1 MEGKTVKELILFA
14 LFLTV
19 GLGVL
24 IAGIFYMRK
33 EKHDP
38 ESVKIYGV
46 ISSLGVVIT
55 AGAVLFRLFV

>member
-1 MEGKTVKELILFA
+1 MIELILFA

-24 IAGIFYMRK
+24 IAGIVYMRK

-38 ESVKIYGV
+38 ESVMLYRI
-46 ISSLGVVIT
+46 ISIIGAVLT
-55 AGAVLFRLFV
+55 AGSVLFRLFV

>member
-1 MEGKTVKELILFA
+1 MKELILFA
-14 LFLTV
+14 LFLAV

-24 IAGIFYMRK
+24 IAGIVYMRK

-46 ISSLGVVIT
+46 ISIIGGVIT
-55 AGAVLFRLFV
+55 AGAVLFRLFA

>member
-1 MEGKTVKELILFA
+1 MKELILFA

-24 IAGIFYMRK
+24 IAGIVYMRK

-38 ESVKIYGV
+38 ESVKLYRV
-46 ISSLGVVIT
+46 ISIIGAVIT
-55 AGAVLFRLFV
+55 AGSVLFRSIL